1 MSGWVS
7 LKFRRIYKLSYRS
20 VFPRIFMCSLGNR
33 LKCNLWMQAV
43 TKKNLFITCPSKS
56 TYFTSLAATMTKAKK
71 KGLKGTSSPLKFNS
85 PTNRKK

>member
-43 TKKNLFITCPSKS
+43 KKNLFITCPSKS